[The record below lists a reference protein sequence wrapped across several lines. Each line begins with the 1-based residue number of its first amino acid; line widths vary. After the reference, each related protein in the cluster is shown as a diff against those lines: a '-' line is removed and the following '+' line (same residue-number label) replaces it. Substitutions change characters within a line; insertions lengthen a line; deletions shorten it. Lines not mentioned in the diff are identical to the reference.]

1 MHSQQTPASR
11 QRRIIASPHVFNES
25 ARARA
30 ASLPMSPA
38 DLENLRTELR
48 ELRLRGHSEIAE
60 RLRDARQY
68 GDGSNNDELHAVRG
82 EEMVVEA
89 RIALLEHVIARAAVA
104 DPPERTGSVGIGST
118 VSLEDVPSG
127 AIKTY
132 RLASAHAVG
141 DRTISAASP
150 MGRAL
155 IGSRAGA
162 VVSLEL
168 PSGRSRSVRVVS
180 VKRGRRP
187 AADDDGITAARDRVT
202 AAPNAY

>member
-1 MHSQQTPASR
+1 
-11 QRRIIASPHVFNES
+11 
-25 ARARA
+25 
-30 ASLPMSPA
+30 MSPA
-38 DLENLRTELR
+38 DLENLRMELR
-48 ELRLRGHSEIAE
+48 ELRLRGRSEIAE
-60 RLRDARQY
+60 GLRDARQY
-68 GDGSNNDELHAVRG
+68 GNGSNNDELHAVRE

-104 DPPERTGSVGIGST
+104 DLPERTGSVGIGST

-141 DRTISAASP
+141 AGTISAASP

-162 VVSLEL
+162 VVDLEL

-180 VKRGRRP
+180 VERDRRP
-187 AADDDGITAARDRVT
+187 AVDDNRMATASDRVT
-202 AAPNAY
+202 TARNAY